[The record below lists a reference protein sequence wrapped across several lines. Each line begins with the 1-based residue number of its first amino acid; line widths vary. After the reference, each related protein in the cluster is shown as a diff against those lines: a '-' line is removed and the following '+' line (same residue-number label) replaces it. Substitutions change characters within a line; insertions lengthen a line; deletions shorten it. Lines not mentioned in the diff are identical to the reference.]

1 MVGADITISSIM
13 DSMVMVGYQANDMAT
28 IIMYVAAADIMV
40 TRDRDSMSDRVDRV
54 VTQDTT

>member
-1 MVGADITISSIM
+1 MVGADITISCIM
-13 DSMVMVGYQANDMAT
+13 DSMVMVGYQANDMDT

-40 TRDRDSMSDRVDRV
+40 TREREAMSDRVDRV